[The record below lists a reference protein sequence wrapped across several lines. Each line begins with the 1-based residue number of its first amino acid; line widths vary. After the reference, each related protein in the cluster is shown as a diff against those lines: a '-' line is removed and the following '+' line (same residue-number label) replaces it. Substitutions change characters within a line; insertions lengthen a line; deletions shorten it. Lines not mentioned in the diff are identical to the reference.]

1 MFSFLFNCIVQNNYI
16 AQYRLR
22 KSMNQR
28 IHILAIVLIV
38 CISPIVNAAI
48 SINENLQ
55 DVYDLNVEANNTLTL
70 TYNGVN
76 KYYTLDDLLGFDSI
90 TGNGGRLKV
99 TGDVSGPFRYTG
111 IVIQRLAQ
119 EFSSLS
125 SRYSLIAIADDGYV
139 LKYSYDQILGNIMV
153 YDEEGDEIG
162 VGGVSMILA
171 TMESGETD
179 YPGSYRI
186 AYINQDEPFTDAA
199 LWAKYV
205 IELEFIDESSDTI
218 PPIVNIEKPSNKLYL
233 FDKEIV
239 SYSQPFII
247 GGITIR
253 VNAYDDSGISRVIFM
268 IDEKLKYEGI
278 SPPYQW
284 FWDETAIGKYTI
296 EIIAYDI
303 AGNVAKSTKNV
314 LIINP

>member
-1 MFSFLFNCIVQNNYI
+1 MNRKIYI
-16 AQYRLR
+16 F
-22 KSMNQR
+22 
-28 IHILAIVLIV
+28 AIIIIV
-38 CISPIVNAAI
+38 CISPIINATI
-48 SINENLQ
+48 RINGTLQ
-55 DVYDLNVEANNTLTL
+55 AAYDLNIETNNTLTL
-70 TYNGVN
+70 TYDGVK
-76 KYYTLDDLLGFDSI
+76 KYYTLDDLLEFDSI

-99 TGDVSGPFRYTG
+99 TGDVSGPYCYTG

-125 SRYSLIAIADDGYV
+125 STYSLIAIADDGYV

-171 TMESGETD
+171 TMESGETE

-218 PPIVNIEKPSNKLYL
+218 PPTIHIEKPSNKLYL
-233 FDKEIV
+233 FDKEII

-253 VNAYDDSGISRVIFM
+253 ANAYDESGISRVMFM
-268 IDEKLKYEGI
+268 INEEQKFDGT
-278 SPPYQW
+278 SSPYQW

-296 EIIAYDI
+296 EIIAYDM

>member
-1 MFSFLFNCIVQNNYI
+1 MN
-16 AQYRLR
+16 R
-22 KSMNQR
+22 K
-28 IHILAIVLIV
+28 IPFFAIVVFV
-38 CISPIVNAAI
+38 CISPIINATLC
-48 SINENLQ
+48 INGNLQ
-55 DVYDLNVEANNTLTL
+55 DTYDLNVDANNTLTL
-70 TYNGVN
+70 TYDGVK
-76 KYYTLDDLLGFDSI
+76 KYYTLDDLLEFDSI

-99 TGDVSGPFRYTG
+99 TGDVSGPFCYTG

-171 TMESGETD
+171 TMESGETE

-218 PPIVNIEKPSNKLYL
+218 PPTIHIEKPSNKLYL
-233 FDKEIV
+233 FDKEII

-253 VNAYDDSGISRVIFM
+253 ANAYDESGISRVMFM
-268 IDEKLKYEGI
+268 INEEQKFDGT

-296 EIIAYDI
+296 EIIAYDM

>member
-1 MFSFLFNCIVQNNYI
+1 M
-16 AQYRLR
+16 AQYCLHTLMNR
-22 KSMNQR
+22 K
-28 IHILAIVLIV
+28 IHILAILVIV
-38 CISPIVNAAI
+38 CISPIINATI
-48 SINENLQ
+48 SINGSLK
-55 DVYDLNVEANNTLTL
+55 DTYDLNVEADNTLTL
-70 TYNGVN
+70 TYNGVK

-90 TGNGGRLKV
+90 TGTGGRLKV
-99 TGDVSGPFRYTG
+99 TGDVSGSFRYTG

-125 SRYSLIAIADDGYV
+125 SRYSLIAIADDGYL

-171 TMESGETD
+171 TMESGATE

-218 PPIVNIEKPSNKLYL
+218 PPTIHIEKPSNRLYL
-233 FDKEIV
+233 FDKEII

-247 GGITIR
+247 GGITIWA
-253 VNAYDDSGISRVIFM
+253 NAYDESRISRVMFVIN
-268 IDEKLKYEGI
+268 EEQKYEGT

-284 FWDETAIGKYTI
+284 FWDETALGKYTI

-303 AGNVAKSTKNV
+303 AGNIAQSTKNV